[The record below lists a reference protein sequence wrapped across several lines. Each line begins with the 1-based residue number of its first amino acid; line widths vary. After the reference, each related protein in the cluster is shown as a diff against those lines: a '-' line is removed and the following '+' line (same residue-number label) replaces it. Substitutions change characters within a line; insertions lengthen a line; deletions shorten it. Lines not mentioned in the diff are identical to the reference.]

1 MTVQIFRD
9 RPLDGLTTFGTR
21 ATAEAYAEASSLESL
36 KELLALAAEQGL
48 PVHFLGAGAN
58 TLAMSRVPG
67 LVIRT
72 AFKGIEKRPA
82 LVIRTAFKGI
92 EKRPA
97 PDGGTLIRCG
107 AGEIFD
113 DIVKMT
119 VAEGLGGLENLSAV
133 PGTVGGA
140 VVQNIGA
147 YGVELAER
155 LQSVTVWDAKAGEVR
170 DLSTEECDFAYRHS
184 ILKTPAGEGLVVL
197 SALLRLPARW
207 YPVTG
212 YRDLDAEIAARGLTA
227 GTLTPAALSDAV
239 RAVRGRKLPDPA
251 RLGNAG
257 SFFTNPII
265 SKVHWRELLTKHP
278 SLVYYKL
285 GGGRMK
291 LAAAWLIE
299 AAGFKGAVR
308 GNAGVY
314 ENHALILVNR
324 GGASGE
330 EVLAL
335 AEEIQRRVKELFGVT
350 LAMEP
355 VVLG

>member
-36 KELLALAAEQGL
+36 KELLAHAAESGL
-48 PVHFLGAGAN
+48 PVRFLGAGAN
-58 TLAMSRVPG
+58 TVAMSRVPG
-67 LVIRT
+67 LVIRI
-72 AFKGIEKRPA
+72 AIKGIEK
-82 LVIRTAFKGI
+82 K
-92 EKRPA
+92 PA
-97 PDGGTLIRCG
+97 PDGGTLVRCG

-155 LQSVTVWDAKAGEVR
+155 LQSVTVWDSKAGEVR
-170 DLSTEECDFAYRHS
+170 ELSTEECDFAYRHS

-197 SALLRLPARW
+197 SALLHLPARW

-227 GTLTPAALSDAV
+227 VTLTPAALSDAV
-239 RAVRGRKLPDPA
+239 RAVRSRKLPDPA

-335 AEEIQRRVKELFGVT
+335 AEDIRRRVREMFGVE